1 MLRYEVNDS
10 YSGRS
15 RSGVIVVDHALQE
28 VYEAAVAE
36 NLPISAVMDIF
47 EGTAGWNKPVETF
60 LIAGP
65 GQDSERITKPQAN
78 AIIEAARDS
87 GVDEFNPADLIF
99 NLGYSSSDFNLLAT
113 DVHKM
118 KGTRIEEISLA
129 SGIPQD
135 RVTLMLHNLDIE
147 FNF

>member
-1 MLRYEVNDS
+1 MVNDS

-15 RSGVIVVDHALQE
+15 GSSVIVVDHALQE

-36 NLPISAVMDIF
+36 DLPISAVMDIF

-78 AIIEAARDS
+78 AIIEAARES
-87 GVDEFNPADLIF
+87 GVDEFNPADLVF

-113 DVHKM
+113 AVDKT
-118 KGTRIEEISLA
+118 KEFRIEERSLA
-129 SGIPQD
+129 AGIPQD
-135 RVTLMLHNLDIE
+135 KVTLMLHNLDIE
-147 FNF
+147 GDF

>member
-1 MLRYEVNDS
+1 MVNDS

-15 RSGVIVVDHALQE
+15 GSSVIVVDHALQE
-28 VYEAAVAE
+28 VYGATVAE
-36 NLPISAVMDIF
+36 DLPISAVMDIF

-78 AIIEAARDS
+78 AIIEAARES
-87 GVDEFNPADLIF
+87 GVDEFNLADLVF
-99 NLGYSSSDFNLLAT
+99 NLGYSSSDFHLLET
-113 DVHKM
+113 GVDKM
-118 KGTRIEEISLA
+118 KGSRIEEISLA

-135 RVTLMLHNLDIE
+135 RVTLMLYNLNIE
-147 FNF
+147 GDF